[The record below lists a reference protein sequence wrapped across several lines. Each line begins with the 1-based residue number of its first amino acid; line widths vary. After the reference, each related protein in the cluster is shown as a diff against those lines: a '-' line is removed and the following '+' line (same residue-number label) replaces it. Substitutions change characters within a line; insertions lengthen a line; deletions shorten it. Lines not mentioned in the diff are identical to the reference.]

1 MKGGLVILLAALEVL
16 EASSVAQNIGWE
28 VLINPDEEIG
38 SLGSRFLICEAAQR
52 NHIGLLFEPAL
63 PDGALV
69 SERKGSVVFTIIAKG
84 TAAHVGRDFNAG
96 HNAIAALARLI
107 VKAEAYM
114 ADHPGV
120 LVNIGE
126 IEGGQAVNVV
136 PDLAVCRINIRV
148 NTSQQIDDF
157 YAFLTHALQ
166 HENKTKGL
174 NLTLH
179 EQTSRPP
186 KHSDSKTQH
195 LFFRL
200 QQCANSLGYP
210 LEWRP
215 SGGVCDGNLLAAAGL
230 PVVDTLGAIG
240 GSLHTYDEFV
250 LVDSIIQ
257 RARMTALFLLRL
269 AGGEID
275 LKDIR
280 NE

>member
-1 MKGGLVILLAALEVL
+1 
-16 EASSVAQNIGWE
+16 
-28 VLINPDEEIG
+28 
-38 SLGSRFLICEAAQR
+38 
-52 NHIGLLFEPAL
+52 
-63 PDGALV
+63 
-69 SERKGSVVFTIIAKG
+69 
-84 TAAHVGRDFNAG
+84 
-96 HNAIAALARLI
+96 
-107 VKAEAYM
+107 
-114 ADHPGV
+114 
-120 LVNIGE
+120 
-126 IEGGQAVNVV
+126 
-136 PDLAVCRINIRV
+136 
-148 NTSQQIDDF
+148 
-157 YAFLTHALQ
+157 
-166 HENKTKGL
+166 
-174 NLTLH
+174 
-179 EQTSRPP
+179 
-186 KHSDSKTQH
+186 